1 MEQTIDLLR
10 TRGYLTM
17 NVRLGQE
24 EVLIV
29 SGPTGE
35 AAVIDLT
42 HGTDAHW
49 RDAWVGVRQ
58 VLPRMPVVAVVPDDD
73 DPRAEDYQVPVIT
86 VPDPSDALRVVEAV
100 EEILHPPRST

>member
-1 MEQTIDLLR
+1 MATSGPSDVHANAGQLSWMEQTIDLLR

-35 AAVIDLT
+35 AAVIDL
-42 HGTDAHW
+42 
-49 RDAWVGVRQ
+49 R
-58 VLPRMPVVAVVPDDD
+58 
-73 DPRAEDYQVPVIT
+73 T
-86 VPDPSDALRVVEAV
+86 VPTRIGETPGSGCG
-100 EEILHPPRST
+100 RSCPECPLWPLCRTMTTLVPKTIRSP